1 MSLASGALMQRLS
14 RRLPHAF
21 RQSPEVV
28 VGRTAA
34 ACLHP
39 LAAWRIWPRSWRLLA
54 LTVYAAAGYLTVLT
68 VLVALSS

>member
-1 MSLASGALMQRLS
+1 MQRIAC
-14 RRLPHAF
+14 RLPHAL
-21 RQSPEVV
+21 RQTPEVV

-54 LTVYAAAGYLTVLT
+54 LTVYAAAGYLTVIT
-68 VLVALSS
+68 VLVALAS